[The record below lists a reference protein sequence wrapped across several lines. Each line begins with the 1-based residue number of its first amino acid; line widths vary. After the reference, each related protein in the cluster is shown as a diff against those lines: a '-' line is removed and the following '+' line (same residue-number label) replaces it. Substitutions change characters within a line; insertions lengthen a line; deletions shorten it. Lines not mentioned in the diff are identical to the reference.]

1 MFDRVL
7 ILCAGNICRSPMAE
21 GLLRQAVQT
30 AGQGPQVNSAG
41 LTAMSGEPAD
51 PMAVQLLAERGI
63 DIGAHR
69 AVQAT
74 EEMLRGYPLV
84 LVMERAQQ
92 DYLEDIWPA
101 FHGRVFRWGHWQ
113 DFEVPDPYTRGEQAF
128 RDALAMIERGLPD
141 WQQRLEMRR
150 V

>member
-21 GLLRQAVQT
+21 GLLHQAVHR
-30 AGQGPQVNSAG
+30 AGQGPRVNSAG

-92 DYLEDIWPA
+92 DYLESIWPA

-113 DFEVPDPYTRGEQAF
+113 DAEVMDPYGRDEAAF
-128 RDALAMIERGLPD
+128 RATLQTIDRGLNT
-141 WQQRLEMRR
+141 WVSKLGIAAA
-150 V
+150 